1 MSTLGACVPYV
12 CLPGRCHCRL
22 LEKWNA
28 VLGWNAPGLE
38 LGIGRCL
45 HFLSFFS
52 FFLSFFLVSSMGF
65 WIDICNSGAGN
76 CSVYRQGSL
85 VPESSSSSLLPT
97 SSWRLSAHFGFL
109 FLSCFGGSVPPLWGP
124 ASEGKGASRLWLRPE
139 NVLALLPWG
148 SLRVRRQEA
157 GRRESSWRG
166 HVF

>member
-1 MSTLGACVPYV
+1 MTSTILMN
-12 CLPGRCHCRL
+12 LNSLSRL
-22 LEKWNA
+22 LVIFY
-28 VLGWNAPGLE
+28 VLLVWSISPE
-38 LGIGRCL
+38 MGIRCL
-45 HFLSFFS
+45 KRLSFFL
-52 FFLSFFLVSSMGF
+52 FVLSFFLVSSMGF

-85 VPESSSSSLLPT
+85 VPESSSSSLLPP

-124 ASEGKGASRLWLRPE
+124 ASEGKGVSGLWLRPE